1 MSNKPTFV
9 LVPGNFLPPTYYAD
23 VAKRLEFHS
32 FPAQFVKI
40 ASTGSSVPLT
50 SNEPDIAA
58 VRAAL
63 ENLSN
68 DGKEIILVA
77 HSYASTPTCEAVKG
91 FGKQERHESGK
102 PGGVVKLIFVA
113 AWLMKEGESPPDLI
127 GRYNI
132 DGSWARFDVRIHKIF
147 QSMSSLWAT
156 CASPYQCEEYS

>member
-1 MSNKPTFV
+1 MSTKPTFV
-9 LVPGNFLPPTYYAD
+9 LVPGNFLPPTYYAG
-23 VAKRLEFHS
+23 VAKLLEFHS
-32 FPAQFVKI
+32 FSTQFVKI

-58 VRAAL
+58 VRATV

-91 FGKQERHESGK
+91 FGKQERNELGK
-102 PGGVVKLIFVA
+102 RGGVVKLIFVA

-132 DGSWARFDVRIHKIF
+132 DGSWARFDVRVHEIF
-147 QSMSSLWAT
+147 KSISSFWAN
-156 CASPYQCEEYS
+156 CASLYQCEGHS